1 MPGARPGE
9 AIVTGSGSISRE
21 DLISRGQ
28 LACPR
33 HCLRTK
39 PLPAP
44 VATACTWRVPHRAAA
59 DFDARLTAI
68 LIATEIDGTLGF
80 TTFEWLIGLLLAAV
94 LLSALSRRLKV
105 PYPTFLAIGGML
117 LAFVPSGPSWTL
129 EPDLALALFVAPV
142 LVDAAYDTSVRDLR
156 DNWLPV
162 STLVLIA
169 VGLTTAAVA
178 VLVHWLLPDMPW
190 AAAVALGAI
199 VAPPDATAATAILR
213 QVKLP
218 YRVLKILEGES
229 LLNDAG
235 ALLIYRVAVGAA
247 AVQHFRWS
255 EFAPSIVLALA
266 GSLLAGY
273 LFARISMLVTRRIT
287 DAPSSIIV
295 QFAGTFTV
303 WIVAD
308 HIGLSGILTIVA
320 YAITIARTAPARTP
334 ARLRVPPY
342 AVWDTAVFVLNVLA
356 FMMIGLQLR
365 PIWERLDEVVRLQYC
380 AVAACV
386 LGVVILTRI
395 VWVMSYNTALRLTI
409 ARRGFHPRRPMAA
422 PTVQGGIVISWCG
435 MRGIVTLAAAYALP
449 EGFPYRDLM
458 LLTAFA
464 VVLGSLVIQGLT
476 LRPLISALKLRDE
489 NTVAS
494 EAGRARATAYRAA
507 LEEIDGD
514 PSEEAEILRLE
525 YRALLLRAE
534 GDPDG
539 GVATGELPADP
550 LRRRAIGA
558 ARRSLLGLR
567 QSETIGDDAFHQLE
581 EEFDWAE
588 LSAQG

>member
-1 MPGARPGE
+1 
-9 AIVTGSGSISRE
+9 
-21 DLISRGQ
+21 L
-28 LACPR
+28 
-33 HCLRTK
+33 
-39 PLPAP
+39 
-44 VATACTWRVPHRAAA
+44 
-59 DFDARLTAI
+59 
-68 LIATEIDGTLGF
+68 
-80 TTFEWLIGLLLAAV
+80 TTFEWLIGLLLGAV
-94 LLSALSRRLKV
+94 LLSALARRIKV

-142 LVDAAYDTSVRDLR
+142 LLDAAFDTSLRDLR
-156 DNWLPV
+156 NNWLPV
-162 STLVLIA
+162 STLVFIA

-178 VLVHWLLPDMPW
+178 VLTHWLLPDMPW
-190 AAAVALGAI
+190 AAAIALGAI
-199 VAPPDATAATAILR
+199 VAPPDAAAATAILR

-218 YRVLKILEGES
+218 YRILKILEGES

-247 AVQHFRWS
+247 AVQHFTWS

-266 GSLLAGY
+266 GSLVAGY
-273 LFARISMLVTRRIT
+273 LFASTSMVLTRRIT

-303 WIVAD
+303 WIAAE

-334 ARLRVPPY
+334 ARLRVPSY
-342 AVWDTAVFVLNVLA
+342 AVWETAVFVLNVLA

-365 PIWERLDEVVRLQYC
+365 PIWERLDHPVRLKYC
-380 AVAACV
+380 LVAAAV

-395 VWVMSYNTALRLTI
+395 AWVATYGTTFRLLV
-409 ARRGFHPRRPMAA
+409 AHGLFQPKRPMAV
-422 PTVQGGIVISWCG
+422 PTVRGGIVVSWCG
-435 MRGIVTLAAAYALP
+435 MRGIVTLAAAFALP

-464 VVLGSLVIQGLT
+464 VVSGSLLIQGLT
-476 LRPLISALKLRDE
+476 LRPLISALRLKDE
-489 NTVAS
+489 NPLAS
-494 EAGRARATAYRAA
+494 EVARARAVAYRAA
-507 LEEIDGD
+507 LDEIDGD

-558 ARRSLLGLR
+558 ARRSILTLR